1 MHKLETACVITIV
14 MGVTGAGKT
23 TVGSLLARQLGW
35 EFVDGDSFHPP
46 SNIEKMSRGIPLTDA
61 DRLPWLQ
68 VIYDAILEWRAEVRN
83 VVLACSALKRRYR
96 DLLLVAPDVKLIY
109 LKGDYELIR
118 NRLLSRHG
126 HFATEQLLAG
136 QFADLEEPDRAI
148 VVDAGGTPEEIVSD
162 ILVRLRV

>member
-1 MHKLETACVITIV
+1 

-23 TVGSLLARQLGW
+23 TVGSLLARRLGW

-46 SNIEKMSRGIPLTDA
+46 SNIEKMKCGISLTDA

-68 VIYDAILEWRAEVRN
+68 AIHDAILEWKADGRD
-83 VVLACSALKRRYR
+83 VVLACSALKRSYR
-96 DLLLVAPDVKLIY
+96 DLLLVAPDVRLIY

-136 QFADLEEPDRAI
+136 QFADLEEPDNAV
-148 VVDAGGTPEEIVSD
+148 VVDAGGTPEEIVSH
-162 ILVRLRV
+162 ILPRLQL

>member
-1 MHKLETACVITIV
+1 

-35 EFVDGDSFHPP
+35 EFVDADSFHPP
-46 SNIEKMSRGIPLTDA
+46 SNIEKMSRGIPLTNA

-68 VIYDAILEWRAEVRN
+68 AIRDAILEWKAESRN
-83 VVLACSALKRRYR
+83 VVLACSALKRSYR
-96 DLLLVAPDVKLIY
+96 DLLLVAPDVRLIY

-118 NRLLSRHG
+118 NRLRSRHG
-126 HFATEQLLAG
+126 HFATEQLLAS
-136 QFADLEEPDRAI
+136 QFADLEEPDAAL

-162 ILVRLRV
+162 ILPRLRL